1 MAATSSATS
10 CARSVPTDAAA
21 TAAIPSPPAVSSSA
35 SAAPGAGQSS
45 SVAAPSEAAGAT
57 PDARAV
63 APAPAP
69 LTERTDG
76 PHELPLAPGRTIF
89 YAAPRESSVSRAG
102 PKPWRLVGHLHGICY
117 PPSYSAGR
125 WLGAAVDVGVLVTP
139 TGNAHCG
146 DAGIGPPSWEAP
158 SWEELVAI
166 MDGDLERSVAKVEAK
181 HPGSI
186 RRDGAVLTGFS
197 RGAYAAPVIAR
208 MHPGRWPYL
217 VLVEANVPLSVATLR
232 KSGVRAV
239 ALLAGELGTEIAG
252 MRKTQAELEQ
262 AGFPARLLVM
272 PRVGHLYPDD
282 MDRIMGEALDFVLA
296 H

>member
-1 MAATSSATS
+1 
-10 CARSVPTDAAA
+10 
-21 TAAIPSPPAVSSSA
+21 
-35 SAAPGAGQSS
+35 
-45 SVAAPSEAAGAT
+45 
-57 PDARAV
+57 
-63 APAPAP
+63 
-69 LTERTDG
+69 
-76 PHELPLAPGRTIF
+76 
-89 YAAPRESSVSRAG
+89 
-102 PKPWRLVGHLHGICY
+102 
-117 PPSYSAGR
+117 
-125 WLGAAVDVGVLVTP
+125 
-139 TGNAHCG
+139 
-146 DAGIGPPSWEAP
+146 
-158 SWEELVAI
+158 

-181 HPGSI
+181 HPGSV
-186 RRDGAVLTGFS
+186 RREGAVLTGFS

-262 AGFPARLLVM
+262 AGFPSRLLVM

-282 MDRIMGEALDFVLA
+282 MDRIMAEALDFVLA